1 MTKTRSGRGDPW
13 PRRTLAA
20 AAVTLLLVA
29 ACGPNAATI
38 APTAAPA
45 TDAPAG
51 ATEAP
56 AASEEAPS
64 TAVTLPDGPVTLRVA
79 YYNAGG
85 QTEIDWRQEQAEA
98 FMAAHPNVTV
108 KMEPVADW
116 SETLYPQLAAGTAA
130 DVLWADTDTGY
141 GQMVAKGAYQSLQP
155 FIDAEAYD
163 LAKWPAGMIK
173 HFSGPDGGLLL
184 LPNSNLSFNFLYYNK
199 DLFDKAGV
207 AYPTADW
214 TLDDLVAAARTL
226 STKDEQWGFGFA
238 WDDLYLTWM
247 RMYGCEFADDPTN
260 PTTYTY
266 NTPECVKAIEDL
278 DKLSREG
285 IINWE
290 LGAKWGGLAP
300 GDSTGERAFSN
311 GDVAMLLSGTWE
323 APSIVADSEGSF
335 AFDAAP
341 APLADGGTIQ
351 GAASGFGVY
360 SGTQNPEWAWEYVK
374 YLAGP
379 EGQAADAG
387 KGLGQSPIAEILD
400 QVYCKNDAPPANK
413 CEVAKVGAE
422 ATEWEPN
429 TEKWGPGFWDVIGPA
444 VQAGFT
450 ADAPPDWQKILD
462 DAVATSQQAAPLP

>member
-1 MTKTRSGRGDPW
+1 MVAI
-13 PRRTLAA
+13 AA
-20 AAVTLLLVA
+20 TLLVVA
-29 ACGPNAATI
+29 ACGPNAATT
-38 APTAAPA
+38 APTPAA
-45 TDAPAG
+45 TDAPAV

-64 TAVTLPDGPVTLRVA
+64 TAITLPDGPVTLRVA

-85 QTEIDWRQEQAEA
+85 QTEIDYRQAQAEA
-98 FMAAHPNVTV
+98 FMQAHPNVTV

-116 SETLYPQLAAGTAA
+116 GETLYPQLAAGTAA

-141 GQMVAKGAYQSLQP
+141 GQMVAKGAYTSLQP
-155 FIDAEAYD
+155 FVDAEGFD
-163 LAKWPAGMIK
+163 LSKWPEGMIK
-173 HFSGPDGGLLL
+173 HFSGADGGLLL

-214 TLDDLVAAARTL
+214 TLDDLIAAARKL
-226 STKDEQWGFGFA
+226 SAKGEQWGFGFA

-247 RMYGCEFADDPTN
+247 RMYGCEFADDGTN
-260 PTTYTY
+260 PTQYTY
-266 NTPECVKAIEDL
+266 NTPECVKAIAEL

-323 APSIVADSEGSF
+323 APSIVTDSEGAF
-335 AFDAAP
+335 QFDAAP
-341 APLADGGTIQ
+341 APMAPEGTIQ

-360 SGTQNPEWAWEYVK
+360 ANSQNPEWAWEYVK

-387 KGLGQSPIAEILD
+387 VGLGQSPIAEILD
-400 QVYCKNDAPPANK
+400 QVYCKSDAPPANK

-422 ATEWEPN
+422 ATQWEPN

-450 ADAPPDWQKILD
+450 ADTPPDWQKLLD
-462 DAVATSQQAAPLP
+462 EAVATSQQAAPLP